1 MKQDYKKISLGIIPN
16 EWEVVK
22 LGDVFDFLKTFTNSR
37 TDLNF
42 DDEISYIHYGEI
54 HTKYKHFI
62 DFSISNLP
70 KISLKKLK
78 GSVEF
83 IKNGDLVVVDA
94 SEDYKDIAKSVEI
107 KNLTTKAVAG
117 LHTFLLRDK
126 NKNFA
131 NGYKGY
137 ILYCQVVKKEINR
150 LATGI
155 SVLGISKN
163 NLSNIKI
170 PLPPLKEQTK
180 IAEILSEFDTAI
192 NLMSNLISQK
202 TKFKKALM
210 QNLLTAKIR
219 LPNFKDK
226 WQEVKLGE
234 IGEFKTSSVDKII
247 KNNERI
253 VSLINY
259 MDVYKN
265 THIDINLKLSKTSA
279 TKQEIEK
286 FCVKKG
292 DVLFTPSSETTDD
305 IGHSA
310 VICDNFNYTLYSYH
324 LVRFRSFI
332 NFDNIFLGYVFN
344 NEKILK
350 QFSKLSQG
358 ITRYTLSIKDFQ
370 NIKIKLPNLDEQKK
384 IAEILSSVDDEINL
398 LNLKLKNLKDLK
410 KGVMQNLLT
419 GKVRVK

>member
-1 MKQDYKKISLGIIPN
+1 MKQDYKKTSLGIIPN
-16 EWEVVK
+16 EWKIYE
-22 LGDVFDFLKTFTNSR
+22 
-37 TDLNF
+37 LN
-42 DDEISYIHYGEI
+42 
-54 HTKYKHFI
+54 
-62 DFSISNLP
+62 
-70 KISLKKLK
+70 
-78 GSVEF
+78 
-83 IKNGDLVVVDA
+83 
-94 SEDYKDIAKSVEI
+94 DIIE
-107 KNLTTKAVAG
+107 
-117 LHTFLLRDK
+117 
-126 NKNFA
+126 
-131 NGYKGY
+131 
-137 ILYCQVVKKEINR
+137 
-150 LATGI
+150 
-155 SVLGISKN
+155 ISKN
-163 NLSNIKI
+163 KFNPLNNNTQRCIELEHVEQDTGFLLGYTNSTLQKSIKNSFKKGQILYGKLRPYLCKFYKAEFDGVCSSEIWVFQGKKVINDFLFYLIQSYKFKYIANISVGTKMPRADWNYMSEI
-170 PLPPLKEQTK
+170 PFFIPPPKEQIK

-219 LPNFKDK
+219 LPEFKDK

-292 DVLFTPSSETTDD
+292 DVLFTPSSETPDD